1 MDVFKYNINRE
12 LNTSLDFLFETFLR
26 EIHLSQKAQRGRRQN
41 PMSELLSSLFI
52 LYLNHFLLKQDST
65 KRRKKLKRKFL
76 S

>member
-41 PMSELLSSLFI
+41 PMSELLSFHVYIVFESL
-52 LYLNHFLLKQDST
+52 S
-65 KRRKKLKRKFL
+65 